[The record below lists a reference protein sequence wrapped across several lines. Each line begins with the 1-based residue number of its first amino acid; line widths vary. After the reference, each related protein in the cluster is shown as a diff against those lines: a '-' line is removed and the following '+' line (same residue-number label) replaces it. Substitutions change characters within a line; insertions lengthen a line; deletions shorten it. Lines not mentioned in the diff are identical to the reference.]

1 MDAKAKEIRAVEG
14 VDVRLYDVIYNAL
27 DDVKAAMEGL
37 LEPEIREE
45 ILGHLEVR
53 QIFSSGKNGLVVGGI
68 VTDGKLLRNSM
79 IRVLREK
86 EIIFEGSIISLKRF
100 KDDVQEVAQNYEC
113 GLVLDFDEIEDG
125 DIVEAFEQIEE
136 SARL

>member
-1 MDAKAKEIRAVEG
+1 MDTKAREIRTSEG

-37 LEPEIREE
+37 LEPDIREE
-45 ILGHLEVR
+45 VLGHLEVR
-53 QIFSSGKNGLVVGGI
+53 QVFSSGKNGIVVGGL
-68 VTDGKLLRNSM
+68 VTDGKLLRNSL
-79 IRVLREK
+79 IRVLRK
-86 EIIFEGSIISLKRF
+86 EENIFEGSIISLKRF

-113 GLVLDFDEIEDG
+113 GMVLGFLEIEDG
-125 DIVEAFEQIEE
+125 DIVEAYEQIEE